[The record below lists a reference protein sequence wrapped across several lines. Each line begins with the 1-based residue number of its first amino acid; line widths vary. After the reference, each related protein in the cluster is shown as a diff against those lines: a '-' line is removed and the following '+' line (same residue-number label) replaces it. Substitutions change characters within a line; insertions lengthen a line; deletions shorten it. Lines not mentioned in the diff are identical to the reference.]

1 MLKAWAGESDTPGCK
16 LGLIPYL
23 HLHDDGPGMFLC
35 HCNEAAMP
43 REGALSG
50 TGPVED
56 LTKYQES
63 SLNQYIKIM
72 TLATVIKITILPN
85 VFCTAGVYVECLID
99 VLFKKKKLRRAK
111 LYLRRLE
118 GPTVKKSAGCHLTLL
133 KFAFLLL

>member
-1 MLKAWAGESDTPGCK
+1 MGRMFPCQCNKAA
-16 LGLIPYL
+16 I
-23 HLHDDGPGMFLC
+23 
-35 HCNEAAMP
+35 P
-43 REGALSG
+43 REGALNG

-72 TLATVIKITILPN
+72 TLAMVIKIKTLPN

-111 LYLRRLE
+111 LSLRRPE
-118 GPTVKKSAGCHLTLL
+118 GPTVKKSAECRLTLL